1 MPNSVY
7 VADFIGDVNII
18 EGKVGA
24 QTGDKVAIN
33 WAEGQP
39 AINATSA
46 GPLTAGSTAHF
57 AIRPEKV
64 AIARDKPE
72 GRANVVAGKVHDI
85 AYLGNIST
93 YKVQVAGG
101 LMIKAQVANERRLSR
116 RDITWEDDVWLS
128 FTDTAGVVLLK

>member
-1 MPNSVY
+1 V
-7 VADFIGDVNII
+7 
-18 EGKVGA
+18 
-24 QTGDKVAIN
+24 
-33 WAEGQP
+33 
-39 AINATSA
+39 
-46 GPLTAGSTAHF
+46 HF

-72 GRANVVAGKVHDI
+72 GRANVIAGKVHDI

-93 YKVQVAGG
+93 YKVRVAGG